1 MFDLSKQK
9 YKEELYLTT
18 LLTTSTEKEEKEKE
32 KQRQKIIEKL
42 LFKKK
47 LNLPKIKLQNT
58 NTIQNTSRRNNIN
71 SYFSPENYHHFT
83 ESCNKYVSKLD
94 PVIKD
99 CLAPK
104 NVIMKTRKYDID
116 ENKILSDL
124 KRDDIINR
132 SAGKGIFYRLLKYRN
147 MKKKKPFK
155 LIFRSVDYNNNER
168 FIKMIHRNKDI
179 KIKKNNKNNK
189 ENSNGKVIIGKKN
202 AFSDNE
208 ENLRPMNE
216 LLWNIKPP
224 KIKIKTIDHSKDFIK
239 MGEIENKTRD
249 QRIINALMK
258 SGDSELKFNIG
269 AKVN

>member
-18 LLTTSTEKEEKEKE
+18 LFTTSTEKEEKEKE
-32 KQRQKIIEKL
+32 KENQRQKIIEQL

-58 NTIQNTSRRNNIN
+58 NTIQNISRRNNIN

-99 CLAPK
+99 CLSPK
-104 NVIMKTRKYDID
+104 NVIMKTRKYDRD

-147 MKKKKPFK
+147 MKKK
-155 LIFRSVDYNNNER
+155 
-168 FIKMIHRNKDI
+168 
-179 KIKKNNKNNK
+179 
-189 ENSNGKVIIGKKN
+189 
-202 AFSDNE
+202 
-208 ENLRPMNE
+208 NLLN
-216 LLWNIKPP
+216 
-224 KIKIKTIDHSKDFIK
+224 
-239 MGEIENKTRD
+239 
-249 QRIINALMK
+249 
-258 SGDSELKFNIG
+258 
-269 AKVN
+269 